1 MLLEIVLVSMV
12 GLAEVAF
19 AAAVFVSVAAPERA
33 PERVLKIPLLWR
45 LFCLLLYSV
54 LCGAVVQL
62 VGVIHRTH

>member
-19 AAAVFVSVAAPERA
+19 ATAVFVSVAAPERA

-45 LFCLLLYSV
+45 LFCLLLCSV